1 MPPRRGSEVRFLY
14 LNDFLGAEMWIFKP
28 EAFQM
33 LQCYSR
39 EKVGGGRVEEKG
51 GRLPLKVTN
60 GEKDM

>member
-1 MPPRRGSEVRFLY
+1 
-14 LNDFLGAEMWIFKP
+14 MWTFKS

-33 LQCYSR
+33 LQCYIR